1 MRHHEIKLSESEI
14 RAKVKARYP
23 HLTEEQLDEV
33 LPAIVGTIG
42 RVGAKMGTAA
52 LKTGART
59 VAGAAN
65 AAVKGVGKVAQGV
78 SNMAKKIGNTATN
91 KVINKASDQATK
103 VASNQLLKKG
113 NKLPAPTQGGGEAE
127 FEIDRVQ
134 GQEVTL
140 KNPKP
145 KPGEPNKIV
154 YQKKDLDPVIK
165 GLVK

>member
-1 MRHHEIKLSESEI
+1 MRHHEITLSESDI

-33 LPAIVGTIG
+33 LPAIIGAVG
-42 RVGAKMGTAA
+42 RVGAQMGSAA
-52 LKTGART
+52 VRTGARA

-78 SNMAKKIGNTATN
+78 GNTVKKAVNTTTN
-91 KVINKASDQATK
+91 RVVNKASDQATK